1 MEKNMKKK
9 LNVFYDQEKDIL
21 YIAKDGKEEEFIE
34 IYPGINIELNEKREF
49 IGLEILE
56 ASKILKDVIK
66 PIQEKTVKTQKPRLS
81 DKSTI

>member
-1 MEKNMKKK
+1 MKKK
-9 LNVFYDQEKDIL
+9 LNVFYNQEKDIL

-66 PIQEKTVKTQKPRLS
+66 PIQEKKVNTRKSRPS
-81 DKSTI
+81 NKSTI

>member
-1 MEKNMKKK
+1 MKKK

-56 ASKILKDVIK
+56 ASKILEDVIK
-66 PIQEKTVKTQKPRLS
+66 PIQEKKVNTRKSRPS
-81 DKSTI
+81 NKSTI

>member
-1 MEKNMKKK
+1 MKKK

-56 ASKILKDVIK
+56 ASKILKDVIN
-66 PIQEKTVKTQKPRLS
+66 PIQEKKVNTRKSRPS
-81 DKSTI
+81 NKSTI

>member
-1 MEKNMKKK
+1 MNKK

-21 YIAKDGKEEEFIE
+21 YIAKDGKEEEYVE

-66 PIQEKTVKTQKPRLS
+66 PIQEKRVKTRNSRLS
-81 DKSTI
+81 NKSTI

>member
-1 MEKNMKKK
+1 MKKK

-21 YIAKDGKEEEFIE
+21 YIAEDGKEEEFIE

-66 PIQEKTVKTQKPRLS
+66 PIQEKKVNTRKSRPSNKT
-81 DKSTI
+81 TI

>member
-1 MEKNMKKK
+1 MKKK

-21 YIAKDGKEEEFIE
+21 DIAKDGKEEEFIE

-56 ASKILKDVIK
+56 ASRILKDVIK
-66 PIQEKTVKTQKPRLS
+66 PIQEKTVKTQNPRLS
-81 DKSTI
+81 NKSTI

>member
-1 MEKNMKKK
+1 MKKK

-21 YIAKDGKEEEFIE
+21 YIAKYGKEEEFIE

-66 PIQEKTVKTQKPRLS
+66 PIQEKKVNTRKSRPS
-81 DKSTI
+81 NKSTI